1 MGLTVCLKGCC
12 VASHTTAERAIKI
25 DTEHIL
31 IRVLLPVLTIGAV
44 IGTHVGGLSLLS
56 RLLPEN
62 IDPVCVLLPLDG
74 LVFIGGGLLIERALK
89 RIWPVHRSAKLSD
102 RALVLTDRRKQP
114 PRVTR
119 IEWAQR
125 VNVRAWRFT
134 VKRPGRIPRGWYCLA
149 LHLLQDENEAIFYT
163 FMSRKE
169 AEKLADYEHFVR
181 LRSRKETLSNP
192 DLEAVAEQRRLLKLE
207 DARWEDGAEVSRED
221 FGAILAM
228 LRQHVE
234 MWN

>member
-1 MGLTVCLKGCC
+1 M
-12 VASHTTAERAIKI
+12 AAHTTERHIQI

-44 IGTHVGGLSLLS
+44 LGTHIGGLSVLG
-56 RLLPEN
+56 RLLPN
-62 IDPVCVLLPLDG
+62 HIDPVCVLLPLDG

-89 RIWPVHRSAKLSD
+89 RLWPVHRRATLSEQ
-102 RALVLTDRRKQP
+102 ALTLTDRRKHP
-114 PRVTR
+114 PQLTR
-119 IEWAQR
+119 IEWGKR

-134 VKRPGRIPRGWYCLA
+134 VKRPGRIPRGWYCMA

-169 AEKLADYEHFVR
+169 AEKLGDFEHFVR

-192 DLEAVAEQRRLLKLE
+192 DLEAAAEQRRLLKLE

-221 FGAILAM
+221 FGAILAA
-228 LRQHVE
+228 LRRHVE
-234 MWN
+234 AWN

>member
-1 MGLTVCLKGCC
+1 MHPKGNF
-12 VASHTTAERAIKI
+12 VARPSTERTIQI

-44 IGTHVGGLSLLS
+44 LGTHIGGLRLLS
-56 RLLPEN
+56 RTLPQS

-74 LVFIGGGLLIERALK
+74 LVFIGGGLLLERVLK
-89 RIWPVHRSAKLSD
+89 RLWPVARRATLSD
-102 RALVLTDRRKQP
+102 RALVLTDRRKKP
-114 PRVTR
+114 PQVTR
-119 IEWAQR
+119 IDWGQR

-149 LHLLQDENEAIFYT
+149 LRLLQDEDEAIFYT

-169 AEKLADYEHFVR
+169 AERLPDYAHFVR

-207 DARWEDGAEVSRED
+207 DARWQDGAEVSRED
-221 FGAILAM
+221 FAAILATV
-228 LRQHVE
+228 RRHVE